1 MGARTVKSVA
11 SLGCVLAMSL
21 ALAAPALA
29 GAVEECM
36 TAGDHSAVTR
46 CLTEQ
51 DVKANAELAAAEAA
65 AGKRARE
72 IEQATAHAGV
82 HAALAKSMRDFAQ
95 YRTSQCAYVKE
106 SYASGTGASQAQL
119 GCRVDLTR
127 RRIRDLK
134 P

>member
-1 MGARTVKSVA
+1 MGARTVKSIA
-11 SLGCVLAMSL
+11 TLGWVLAMSFGPATL
-21 ALAAPALA
+21 AFA

-36 TAGDHSAVTR
+36 TAGDQSQVSR

-51 DVKANAELAAAEAA
+51 DVKANSELAAAEAA

-106 SYASGTGASQAQL
+106 SYASGAGASRAQL

-127 RRIRDLK
+127 RRIRELK